1 MTAVARAGAAALA
14 LLLAAQP
21 LGATQD
27 GDGAGYR
34 KWLYA
39 ALGAVVFSV
48 PAMVSE
54 AMPKEL
60 GACTSKE
67 CVTVLAAMAGASVG
81 FLIGH
86 EHDRAAARRYTPG
99 PALHLRP
106 TAVDLSV
113 LPVQV
118 VAGRDGAI
126 VVGREGLSLV
136 GRDGS
141 VRAVGGELRGI
152 AAAARLVERDAILA
166 VTGSGVFA
174 FGLAAGQA
182 AGRRIFETGGET
194 MAPVG
199 DDAVVI
205 GGSDVLRRLA
215 LSGRGAEI
223 QARETAR
230 TAQPGVLMDLT
241 WAPVSGV
248 LWVLSRDRVSARE
261 PLELTEIS
269 TLLMPGEGRRLSVSG
284 TRGIVAAGRDGAY
297 LLELGDAANPRIA
310 ARIQGMSFA
319 YDAALDG
326 DRAYVAAGPQ
336 GLVILD
342 VRNAEHPAVAGVARN
357 LGFVSA
363 VAPAGPVLY
372 TIDRENRRVNVIELE
387 ATARAER
394 R

>member
-1 MTAVARAGAAALA
+1 MTAAGRAGAAALA
-14 LLLAAQP
+14 FLLVAQP
-21 LGATQD
+21 LGAAQD
-27 GDGAGYR
+27 RHGAGYR

-39 ALGAVVFSV
+39 ALGAIVFGV

-60 GACTSKE
+60 GACTSKG

-86 EHDRAAARRYTPG
+86 ERDRAAARRYAPG
-99 PALHLRP
+99 PALRLRP
-106 TAVDLSV
+106 TAVELSV
-113 LPVQV
+113 SPVQV
-118 VAGRDGAI
+118 VPGLDGAI
-126 VVGREGLSLV
+126 VVAHEGLSGV

-141 VRAVGGELRGI
+141 VRAIGGEIRGI
-152 AAAARLVERDAILA
+152 GAAALLEERDAILA

-174 FGLAAGQA
+174 FGLGSGQA
-182 AGRRIFETGGET
+182 AGRRIFQAGGET
-194 MAPVG
+194 IAPVG
-199 DDAVVI
+199 GDAVVI

-215 LSGRGAEI
+215 LSGRGAQIE
-223 QARETAR
+223 AHETAR
-230 TAQPGVLMDLT
+230 TAQPGVLMDLA

-248 LWVLSRDRVSARE
+248 LWSLSRDRVIAWE
-261 PLELTEIS
+261 PVALTEIS
-269 TLLMPGEGRRLSVSG
+269 TLPIPGEGRRLSVSG

-297 LLELGDAANPRIA
+297 LLELGDAAKPRIA
-310 ARIQGMSFA
+310 GRIHGMTFA

-342 VRNAEHPAVAGVARN
+342 VRDPDNPVVTGVARN

-372 TIDRENRRVNVIELE
+372 TIDRENRRLNVIELE
-387 ATARAER
+387 AAARDER